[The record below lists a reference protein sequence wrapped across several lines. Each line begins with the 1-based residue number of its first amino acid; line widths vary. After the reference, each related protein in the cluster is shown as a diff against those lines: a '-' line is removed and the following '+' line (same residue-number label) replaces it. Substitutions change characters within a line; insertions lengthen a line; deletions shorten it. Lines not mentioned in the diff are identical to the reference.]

1 MTTFYTSYVNH
12 ILRFYTRIPEG
23 AEPRF
28 RTDADRLNYEA
39 AHKVFATLKDD
50 ERTALRT
57 VFGARSDRSAGR
69 MRQPTAEDLAD
80 AVRASG
86 LSADEI
92 YILASRTTAKIARER
107 GLV

>member
-28 RTDADRLNYEA
+28 RTEADRLNYEA
-39 AHKVFATLKDD
+39 AHKVFCTLKDD
-50 ERTALRT
+50 ERTALRA
-57 VFGARSDRSAGR
+57 VFGARSERAGR

>member
-39 AHKVFATLKDD
+39 AHKVFCTLKDD
-50 ERTALRT
+50 ERTALRA
-57 VFGARSDRSAGR
+57 VFGAQPDREAGHA
-69 MRQPTAEDLAD
+69 RQLTDDIIAG
-80 AVRASG
+80 AVRKSG
-86 LSADEI
+86 LSAGAI
-92 YILASRTTAKIARER
+92 YALASRTTAKIARER

>member
-1 MTTFYTSYVNH
+1 MTTYYTSYVNH
-12 ILRFYTRIPEG
+12 ILRFYTRIPED

-28 RTDADRLNYEA
+28 RTEADRLNYEA
-39 AHKVFATLKDD
+39 AHKVFCTLKDD
-50 ERTALRT
+50 ERTALRA

-69 MRQPTAEDLAD
+69 MRQPTADALAD

-92 YILASRTTAKIARER
+92 YILSSRTTAKIARER